1 MATKADVRNQ
11 ALEELGVLRAGADAS
26 PDDAAQV
33 ERRIERLHE
42 EYVDNGLVAFTLAS
56 IPAAAVDPF
65 AILVAASCW
74 RAYNGEE
81 GLVQAEQKAGAAR
94 RRLARLAQ
102 RTANETIQ
110 ADYF

>member
-11 ALEELGVLRAGADAS
+11 ALEELGVLAAGEDAS
-26 PDDAAQV
+26 AEDAVLV
-33 ERRIERLHE
+33 EARIDRLHE
-42 EYVDNGLVAFTLAS
+42 EYVDNGLVAFVLTS

-94 RRLARLAQ
+94 RRLARMAQ
-102 RTANETIQ
+102 RSANETIA